1 MVVVKDPVCGM
12 VFVKEDAAGQTLY
25 NGETYYFCAPSCK
38 KSFDSD
44 PQKYLASFNDV
55 HGSIESNKI
64 NFGEDERNEKDNG
77 LREHN

>member
-25 NGETYYFCAPSCK
+25 KGETYYFCAPSCK

-44 PQKYLASFNDV
+44 PQKYLAAFNDI
-55 HGSIESNKI
+55 HGSIESNEI
-64 NFGEDERNEKDNG
+64 NFGEDERNEKDNS
-77 LREHN
+77 LREHD

>member
-12 VFVKEDAAGQTLY
+12 VFVKEDAAGQSFY

-38 KSFDSD
+38 KSFEND
-44 PQKYLASFNDV
+44 PEIFLATYKGMNSSEDGDV
-55 HGSIESNKI
+55 IKSGENKK
-64 NFGEDERNEKDNG
+64 NEKDNS

>member
-38 KSFDSD
+38 KSFDGD
-44 PQKYLASFNDV
+44 PGKYLSTFNNIHD
-55 HGSIESNKI
+55 SREI
-64 NFGEDERNEKDNG
+64 NGINLEKA
-77 LREHN
+77 EKK

>member
-1 MVVVKDPVCGM
+1 MVVVKDLVCGM

-44 PQKYLASFNDV
+44 PKKYLSAFDDYNS
-55 HGSIESNKI
+55 SREI
-64 NFGEDERNEKDNG
+64 NEINLEKEGKNEKDNG
-77 LREHN
+77 IR